1 MIASCIRTYIID
13 RITYFSSLTV
23 NHTCN
28 RLCLIIIMTKASSLL
43 QSRSM
48 IIRLLLPSSY
58 YTHEILRIL
67 QTDIQHRHLID
78 ISCSAI
84 CFEKYF
90 LIMRCIGKIN
100 FLDLQDMIIISH
112 FVYNISYRRSR
123 LAMLRKC
130 VHECMKIDIK
140 QYDVIYMTWHDT
152 TRHTWHDMT
161 QHNTIHYNSIHHNT
175 IQFDTI
181 RYNTIHTLWY
191 DYVRLVF
198 KGNMQTLKPF
208 HQLMH

>member
-48 IIRLLLPSSY
+48 IIWLLLPSSY

-100 FLDLQDMIIISH
+100 FLDLQDIIIISH
-112 FVYNISYRRSR
+112 FVYSISYRRSR
-123 LAMLRKC
+123 LAKC

-140 QYDVIYMTWHDT
+140 QYDVIYMTWHDM
-152 TRHTWHDMT
+152 TWHDMT
-161 QHNTIHYNSIHHNT
+161 WQDKTRHDIHDTTRHDTIQYIAIQYITIQYNSIRYDT
-175 IQFDTI
+175 IQ
-181 RYNTIHTLWY
+181 YNTYTVIWL
-191 DYVRLVF
+191 RSISI
-198 KGNMQTLKPF
+198 
-208 HQLMH
+208 